1 MAPRLK
7 YCMEGVQT
15 SKLGWE
21 TRQEEAGCCGGV
33 GEGEGEPGR
42 LERGFWWARLHP
54 ARNAFGMAFSTA
66 GRR

>member
-21 TRQEEAGCCGGV
+21 TRQEEAGRCAGG
-33 GEGEGEPGR
+33 GGGGWPGR

-54 ARNAFGMAFSTA
+54 ARNAFGMAFFTA